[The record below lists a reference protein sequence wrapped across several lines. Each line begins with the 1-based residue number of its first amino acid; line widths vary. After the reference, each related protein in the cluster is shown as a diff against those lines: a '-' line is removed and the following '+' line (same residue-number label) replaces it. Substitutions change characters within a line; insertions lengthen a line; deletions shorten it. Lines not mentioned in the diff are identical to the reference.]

1 MMLDADKEQIFQRPH
16 SFFLSEFT
24 LMDSN
29 VDRFPAVY
37 SAPAFFHQPLFFV
50 FAGKENEGTMGEEST
65 VSSGSQEPPVQE
77 AAAATVKRTSSDDDV
92 AKVSPKKRWKPNV
105 VVSKTATTT
114 TSNAAAAPPPVVK
127 KVDQDE
133 VVSAADLGSSNSS
146 TGRLW
151 GFSVPPPDGSRLAVH
166 WDITL
171 VDNDDDV
178 AGADHVDPSSN
189 TATADEAAV
198 VSSSSNGTTTY
209 SFWWK
214 ATLLP
219 HDGRLLSPSTVADHK
234 NAFAIRVLEY
244 DALPAWGYPE
254 RSCEDVIL
262 VSNKFLL
269 RYDDE
274 DVDDIKK
281 IVFSATS
288 VVDEE
293 VALEYKVLS
302 SDDNDDP
309 DQVLLETFGEDDNDV
324 DDDDDDAFVVC
335 RDEADIESLVNDTLT
350 ASFHIVAQKFQQM
363 PASVQA
369 VVAENIAKKKDRLV
383 QLLRQHVQQHR
394 IVSEQDMRSLLA
406 QAIAAE

>member
-1 MMLDADKEQIFQRPH
+1 
-16 SFFLSEFT
+16 
-24 LMDSN
+24 
-29 VDRFPAVY
+29 
-37 SAPAFFHQPLFFV
+37 
-50 FAGKENEGTMGEEST
+50 MGEEST
-65 VSSGSQEPPVQE
+65 VSSGAKEPPVQE
-77 AAAATVKRTSSDDDV
+77 AAAATVKRTSSDDV
-92 AKVSPKKRWKPNV
+92 AKQLSPTKKRWKPNV
-105 VVSKTATTT
+105 VLSKTATTT
-114 TSNAAAAPPPVVK
+114 TSTNAAAAPPVVDQK
-127 KVDQDE
+127 KVDQDA
-133 VVSAADLGSSNSS
+133 VVSAADDLNSNSS
-146 TGRLW
+146 TGHRW
-151 GFSVPPPDGSRLAVH
+151 GSDVLPPPPDGSRLAVH

-171 VDNDDDV
+171 VDDDDDI
-178 AGADHVDPSSN
+178 AGAADH
-189 TATADEAAV
+189 AADEAAV

-219 HDGRLLSPSTVADHK
+219 HDGRLLLSTTSAST
-234 NAFAIRVLEY
+234 AAIRVLEY

-254 RSCEDVIL
+254 RSREDVIL
-262 VSNKFLL
+262 VNSKFLL
-269 RYDDE
+269 RYDNEE

-288 VVDEE
+288 VVNEE

-309 DQVLLETFGEDDNDV
+309 DQVLLEAFGEDNDV
-324 DDDDDDAFVVC
+324 DDIDDAFVVC
-335 RDEADIESLVNDTLT
+335 RDEADIESLVNDTLS
-350 ASFHIVAQKFQQM
+350 ASFQNVAQKFQQM

-394 IVSEQDMRSLLA
+394 IVSEQDMRTLLA

>member
-1 MMLDADKEQIFQRPH
+1 
-16 SFFLSEFT
+16 
-24 LMDSN
+24 
-29 VDRFPAVY
+29 
-37 SAPAFFHQPLFFV
+37 
-50 FAGKENEGTMGEEST
+50 MGEDST
-65 VSSGSQEPPVQE
+65 VSRGGAMEPPVE
-77 AAAATVKRTSSDDDV
+77 AAAAAAKETVKRTSSDDDV
-92 AKVSPKKRWKPNV
+92 AKQVSQTKKRWKPNV
-105 VVSKTATTT
+105 VLSKTATT
-114 TSNAAAAPPPVVK
+114 SGNAAAAAPVVDQK
-127 KVDQDE
+127 KVDQDV
-133 VVSAADLGSSNSS
+133 VVSAADDIGSNSS
-146 TGRLW
+146 TGHRW
-151 GFSVPPPDGSRLAVH
+151 GSSVPLPPSDGSRLAVH
-166 WDITL
+166 WDITI
-171 VDNDDDV
+171 VDGDDDL
-178 AGADHVDPSSN
+178 AGDQHVVDPAITSTN
-189 TATADEAAV
+189 TVADEAV

-219 HDGRLLSPSTVADHK
+219 HDGRLLSPTSTVADQHTTVV
-234 NAFAIRVLEY
+234 AAASIRVLEY

-254 RSCEDVIL
+254 RSREDVIL
-262 VSNKFLL
+262 VNNKFLL
-269 RYDDE
+269 RYDDEE

-288 VVDEE
+288 VVVDEE

-309 DQVLLETFGEDDNDV
+309 DQVLLEAFGADDDV
-324 DDDDDDAFVVC
+324 DDDDAFVVC

-350 ASFHIVAQKFQQM
+350 ASFHTVAQKFQQM

-406 QAIAAE
+406 QAVAEK